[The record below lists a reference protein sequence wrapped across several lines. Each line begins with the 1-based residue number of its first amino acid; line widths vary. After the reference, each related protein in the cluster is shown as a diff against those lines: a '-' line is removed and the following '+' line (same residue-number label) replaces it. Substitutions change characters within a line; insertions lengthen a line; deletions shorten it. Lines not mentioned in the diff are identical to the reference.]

1 LPLRSNIPEIAKY
14 VFAPVDKDFYTRVME
29 KQGGFIVG
37 GHNYGQGS
45 SREHAALAPK
55 HLGIKAVLV
64 KSFARIH
71 LQNLIN
77 FGILPLIF
85 CEESDYESIQAGDK
99 LEMQDLLKDLES
111 NNIKVTNMTRNQEY
125 KVKHS
130 LSDRQLEI
138 IKVGGL
144 LNYVG
149 SSK

>member
-1 LPLRSNIPEIAKY
+1 
-14 VFAPVDKDFYTRVME
+14 
-29 KQGGFIVG
+29 
-37 GHNYGQGS
+37 
-45 SREHAALAPK
+45 
-55 HLGIKAVLV
+55 VLV

-85 CEESDYESIQAGDK
+85 CEENDYENIQAGDK
-99 LEMQDLLKDLES
+99 LEIQDLLKDIES
-111 NNIKVTNMTRNQEY
+111 NNIKVINITRNQEY

-130 LSDRQLEI
+130 LSERQLEI